1 MQQKEKEVSF
11 CGPFVLA
18 AVLFNAI
25 VLKQAL
31 IVSQNWYGLLIV
43 TIPLLIMSI
52 VIFKRRH
59 L

>member
-11 CGPFVLA
+11 CGPLVLA